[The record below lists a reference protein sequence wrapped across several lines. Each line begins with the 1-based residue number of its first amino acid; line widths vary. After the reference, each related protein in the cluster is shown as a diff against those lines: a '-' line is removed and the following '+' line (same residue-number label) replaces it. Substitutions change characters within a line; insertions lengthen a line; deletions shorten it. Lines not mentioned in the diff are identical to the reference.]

1 MREGERAL
9 VHAPLGSLLSRK
21 SYEKI
26 PRHDKDERGMTE
38 AGEQNWEEVTFTSR
52 DGLTLYARHYAPPG
66 PIGRPVLCLP
76 GLTRNS
82 KDFHDLATFLSSH
95 PSRPRDVWCPDYRGR
110 GRSAYDPDWQNYSPY
125 MEMLDVLDLMAI
137 TDLHEVGLIG
147 TSRGGIISMLMAVM
161 RPTAM
166 AALVLNDIG
175 PVIETAGLARIMG
188 YAGKIPVPANWD
200 EAAELVRSMNRRF
213 FTNLTD
219 EDWHK
224 LAHQWFSEQGGKP
237 AASYDTKISN
247 ALSEIDIMQKLPEM
261 WPQFEALAHIPVM
274 VLRGENSDLLS
285 AKTVEEMAQ
294 RHPTLTAVTIY
305 AQGHAP
311 LLTDRFSM
319 GVIADFLRGTD
330 PDTGRMA
337 AGLENGHGRQQL
349 PGATGS
355 AL

>member
-1 MREGERAL
+1 MR
-9 VHAPLGSLLSRK
+9 S
-21 SYEKI
+21 
-26 PRHDKDERGMTE
+26 
-38 AGEQNWEEVTFTSR
+38 
-52 DGLTLYARHYAPPG
+52 
-66 PIGRPVLCLP
+66 
-76 GLTRNS
+76 
-82 KDFHDLATFLSSH
+82 
-95 PSRPRDVWCPDYRGR
+95 
-110 GRSAYDPDWQNYSPY
+110 
-125 MEMLDVLDLMAI
+125 
-137 TDLHEVGLIG
+137 GLIG

-213 FTNLTD
+213 FPNLTD

-224 LAHQWFSEQGGKP
+224 LAHQWFSEEGGKP

-247 ALSEIDIMQKLPEM
+247 ALSEIDITQKLPEM
-261 WPQFEALAHIPVM
+261 WPQFEALAHVPVM

-294 RHPTLTAVTIY
+294 RHPTLTAVTIH

-330 PDTGRMA
+330 PDMTRVTT
-337 AGLENGHGRQQL
+337 GLENDDGRQQL
-349 PGATGS
+349 PGATDQRSNTSRPQPAERITGPS
-355 AL
+355 PPQSRNWIRRR